1 MERSEACWEF
11 LKTKIHLSM
20 EKNIPKTKTKP
31 NKVLK
36 PLWMSNKTARI
47 IKKKH
52 AMYKRYLKTKEG
64 LDYKKYITIRN
75 LCNKLIKKAKREY
88 EKKVAKNCK
97 TNSKSFWRYVNN
109 KIKTSSG
116 VSPLIMLDGEMAV
129 SDSDKANTLNDF
141 FASVFTKENME
152 GMPSVEE
159 ASRSSGISLA
169 NIQVTA
175 AAVQEKLQKI
185 DSNKAHG
192 PDCIPSRVL
201 KELSEELAVPFSI
214 LFNKSIHDG
223 IIPSDWKEANVTGIF
238 KKGTR
243 SDPGNYRPV
252 SLTCIACKI
261 LESIVR
267 DVLVTYM
274 NDNNLYSDCQHG
286 FRQHRSCMTQLL
298 EVMEDFTNM
307 IDDKSPID
315 VIYLDFRKAFDT
327 VPHERLLLKLRSY
340 GITGNVLDWIRT
352 FLSGRSQ
359 RVKVGQEYSERKN
372 VMSGIPQGSI
382 LGPVLFT
389 VFINDLPEVVS
400 SATKVFADDTK
411 VYNSPDNS
419 NILQEDLNK
428 LKAWSDLWQLYF
440 NTDKCKVL
448 HIGKNN
454 PLKDYYMKLGDNQ
467 VRLGDCESE
476 KDLGV
481 TFDMNLNFDVHIQ
494 NAINKANMML
504 GIIRR
509 TFVYMDEE
517 SFLLLFKSLVRPHL
531 EYGNIIWCPFL
542 KRQSAAIERVQRR
555 ATKLLPNLKELSYP
569 ERLTALRLPSLKARR
584 VRGDLIQTFKI
595 FNQIDNVDINNFFV
609 INPNDKTRNSVDKI
623 FIQHSRTNTRK
634 FCFSN
639 RVAPLWNKLPK
650 DVKLAPNLNKF
661 KNLIDEQKVL
671 KDIWYDF
678 DT

>member
-1 MERSEACWEF
+1 
-11 LKTKIHLSM
+11 
-20 EKNIPKTKTKP
+20 
-31 NKVLK
+31 
-36 PLWMSNKTARI
+36 
-47 IKKKH
+47 
-52 AMYKRYLKTKEG
+52 
-64 LDYKKYITIRN
+64 
-75 LCNKLIKKAKREY
+75 
-88 EKKVAKNCK
+88 
-97 TNSKSFWRYVNN
+97 
-109 KIKTSSG
+109 
-116 VSPLIMLDGEMAV
+116 
-129 SDSDKANTLNDF
+129 
-141 FASVFTKENME
+141 
-152 GMPSVEE
+152 
-159 ASRSSGISLA
+159 
-169 NIQVTA
+169 
-175 AAVQEKLQKI
+175 
-185 DSNKAHG
+185 
-192 PDCIPSRVL
+192 
-201 KELSEELAVPFSI
+201 
-214 LFNKSIHDG
+214 
-223 IIPSDWKEANVTGIF
+223 
-238 KKGTR
+238 
-243 SDPGNYRPV
+243 
-252 SLTCIACKI
+252 
-261 LESIVR
+261 
-267 DVLVTYM
+267 
-274 NDNNLYSDCQHG
+274 
-286 FRQHRSCMTQLL
+286 
-298 EVMEDFTNM
+298 
-307 IDDKSPID
+307 
-315 VIYLDFRKAFDT
+315 
-327 VPHERLLLKLRSY
+327 
-340 GITGNVLDWIRT
+340 
-352 FLSGRSQ
+352 
-359 RVKVGQEYSERKN
+359 VKVGQEYSERKN